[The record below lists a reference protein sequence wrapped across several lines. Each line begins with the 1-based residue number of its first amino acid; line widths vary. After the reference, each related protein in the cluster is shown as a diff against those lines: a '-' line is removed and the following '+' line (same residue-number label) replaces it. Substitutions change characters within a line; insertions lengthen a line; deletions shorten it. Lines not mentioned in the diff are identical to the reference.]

1 MATLG
6 KRNLLRAVRQADA
19 GLYLDAQELG
29 EILLPRRYLPPDLQR
44 DQLLDVFLYRDSED
58 RLVATTEQPLACV
71 GEFACMQVKD
81 VNEGAGAFL
90 DWGLAKDL
98 LLPFREQGSPVRV
111 GQRVVVAVC
120 MDEKTDRIIAS
131 ARIDR
136 HFSREM
142 PALKAGQQ
150 VRALVWGKTPL
161 GYNAIVEN
169 AFRGLLYHSSLATPL
184 KLGQLLQCYVREVRE
199 DRKIDLSLDAAG
211 YARVGP
217 LTEQVLQALRSAG
230 GQLDLDDDSSPA
242 AVRQR
247 FGVSKKAFKQALGAL
262 YRDRKITFAKPG
274 IRLSGAATET
284 A

>member
-184 KLGQLLQCYVREVRE
+184 KNGQLLQCYVREVRE